1 MLTSGILKD
10 MHLIAELHIN
20 SSRVMEYSA
29 NIYILSVLL
38 SCSVDPLKFM
48 IPPTYFVKVY
58 LDIDGWARV
67 LVLIKVILHLNT
79 YS

>member
-1 MLTSGILKD
+1 
-10 MHLIAELHIN
+10 
-20 SSRVMEYSA
+20 MEYSA